1 MRNCNIHLLRAW
13 LPEKH
18 ASVLYALQVA
28 WYPLA
33 VPSFP
38 FMQSFFYTSGGG
50 LPWIAVLLPGE
61 ALQNP

>member
-1 MRNCNIHLLRAW
+1 MRNCNIHVLKAW

-18 ASVLYALQVA
+18 ASVLYAPQVA

-38 FMQSFFYTSGGG
+38 FMQSFFYTLG
-50 LPWIAVLLPGE
+50 AVSLG
-61 ALQNP
+61 